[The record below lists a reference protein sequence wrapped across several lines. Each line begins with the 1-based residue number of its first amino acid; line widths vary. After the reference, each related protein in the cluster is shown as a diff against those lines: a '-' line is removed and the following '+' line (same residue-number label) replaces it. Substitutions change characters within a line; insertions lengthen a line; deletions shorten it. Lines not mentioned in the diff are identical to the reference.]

1 MNKIQQHFYKKKK
14 KLKPM
19 KFDIN
24 THLIS
29 EVTYQQ
35 IDKKILFLVTFWF
48 FIKKYQHWSVFNRYS
63 NLEIGSIFNIQD
75 QSNLY

>member
-1 MNKIQQHFYKKKK
+1 
-14 KLKPM
+14 M

-48 FIKKYQHWSVFNRYS
+48 FIKKYQH
-63 NLEIGSIFNIQD
+63 
-75 QSNLY
+75 